1 MKTIE
6 LAASDAVSVASLI
19 HAANSGSDAKITPV
33 LSEVFISV
41 IDGKL
46 TAAATD
52 RYTAAIYD
60 TEATGPD
67 TEFRLSAAACKFITA
82 NVKRVSKHY
91 SPQPVEFTIDQESRE
106 VAIRHERAVFSD
118 VWQPAKYPGIVGLVE
133 GWQPADTNH
142 AVKLRGEFLARL
154 YKFIDAFTKVDYW
167 VMQVGRGSDYRPD
180 RPGAV
185 MATAGKFRVLIMPNV
200 YNPADT
206 I

>member
-67 TEFRLSAAACKFITA
+67 AEFRLSAAACKFITA

-91 SPQPVEFTIDQESRE
+91 APQPVEFTIDLDARE
-106 VAIRHERAVFSD
+106 VAIRHDRAVFSD
-118 VWQPAKYPGIVGLVE
+118 TWQPAKYPEIVGLVDS
-133 GWQPADTNH
+133 WQPDTQPR
-142 AVKLRGEFLARL
+142 AVKLRAEFLARL
-154 YKFIDAFTKVDYW
+154 YKFLDSFTKVEYW
-167 VMQVGRGSDYRPD
+167 LLELGANANGNTEK
-180 RPGAV
+180 PGPV
-185 MATAGKFRVLIMPNV
+185 MATAGKFRVLIMPNLLR
-200 YNPADT
+200 
-206 I
+206 

>member
-91 SPQPVEFTIDQESRE
+91 APQPVEFTVDLESRE
-106 VAIRHERAVFSD
+106 VAIRHDKAVYSD
-118 VWQPAKYPGIVGLVE
+118 TWTAANYPAIVGIVDS
-133 GWQPADTNH
+133 WQPADTNH

-154 YKFIDAFTKVDYW
+154 HKFLDSFIKVDYW
-167 VMQVGRGSDYRPD
+167 LLELGANPNGNTEK
-180 RPGAV
+180 PGPV
-185 MATAGKFRVLIMPNV
+185 MATAGKFRVLIQPNLMR
-200 YNPADT
+200 
-206 I
+206 

>member
-1 MKTIE
+1 MQTIE
-6 LAASDAVSVASLI
+6 LSATDAVSVASLI
-19 HAANSGSDAKITPV
+19 HAANSGSDAKTTPV
-33 LSEVFISV
+33 LSEVFV
-41 IDGKL
+41 TLTDGKL

-52 RYTAAIYD
+52 RFTAAIYD

-91 SPQPVEFTIDQESRE
+91 APQPVEFVIDSENRE
-106 VAIRHERAVFSD
+106 VAIRHDRAVFSD
-118 VWQPAKYPGIVGLVE
+118 TWQPANYPAIVGLVDT
-133 GWQPADTNH
+133 WKPADTNH

-167 VMQVGRGSDYRPD
+167 VMQVGRGSDYKPD

-185 MATAGKFRVLIMPNV
+185 MATAGNFRVLIQPNLH
-200 YNPADT
+200 NPSDT

>member
-67 TEFRLSAAACKFITA
+67 TEFRLSAAACKFVTA

-91 SPQPVEFTIDQESRE
+91 APQPVEFTVDQDARE
-106 VAIRHERAVFSD
+106 VAIRHGKAVYSD
-118 VWQPAKYPGIVGLVE
+118 TWTAANYPAIAGLVDS
-133 GWQPADTNH
+133 WQPADTNH
-142 AVKLRGEFLARL
+142 AVKLRAEFLARL

-167 VMQVGRGSDYRPD
+167 VMQVGRGSDYKPD